1 MACRGFG
8 SSSGWCSLGRWPVE
22 GLGRLLDGVL
32 LVLFSLFV
40 VCVSLCGCVWVCVS
54 LCGCVCLCV
63 CLCVGVCLCVCL
75 CVGVCVTVFWGY
87 DQKLSLCFIAG
98 L

>member
-22 GLGRLLDGVL
+22 GLGRLLDDVR

-40 VCVSLCGCVWVCVS
+40 VCVSLCGCVSVCVSLCGCVSVCVSLCGCVSVCVSLCGCVSVCVS
-54 LCGCVCLCV
+54 LCGCVCD
-63 CLCVGVCLCVCL
+63 CLL
-75 CVGVCVTVFWGY
+75 
-87 DQKLSLCFIAG
+87 G